1 MITQNRWE
9 SYTARY
15 NRNVFIEKERRVQ
28 TLLYLY
34 VGSGLVLTLI
44 SLPLMFGKIKPNAL
58 YGFRVPATLDN
69 PDLWYPVNRYA
80 AKRLL
85 IAGLLMIIAAV
96 GLYFWPGITPDIYA
110 WAFLGIFVV
119 TFSIVIIQ
127 CVRYLRK
134 LESSQTTQKPDQP
147 D

>member
-1 MITQNRWE
+1 M
-9 SYTARY
+9 
-15 NRNVFIEKERRVQ
+15 Q
-28 TLLYLY
+28 TLLFLY

-44 SLPLMFGKIKPNAL
+44 SLPLIAGIIKPNVL

-96 GLYFWPGITPDIYA
+96 GLYFWPGMTPDVYA

-119 TFSIVIIQ
+119 TFSIVIIL
-127 CVRYLRK
+127 CVRYLHN
-134 LESSQTTQKPDQP
+134 LQSSQTTQNPVQP

>member
-1 MITQNRWE
+1 
-9 SYTARY
+9 
-15 NRNVFIEKERRVQ
+15 VQ
-28 TLLYLY
+28 TLLFLY

-44 SLPLMFGKIKPNAL
+44 SLPLIAGIIKPNAL
-58 YGFRVPATLDN
+58 YGFRVPSTLDN

-85 IAGLLMIIAAV
+85 IAGLLMILAAV
-96 GLYFWPGITPDIYA
+96 GLYLWPGITPDVYA

-134 LESSQTTQKPDQP
+134 LQSSQTTQKPDQP
-147 D
+147 G

>member
-1 MITQNRWE
+1 M
-9 SYTARY
+9 
-15 NRNVFIEKERRVQ
+15 Q

-44 SLPLMFGKIKPNAL
+44 SLPLIAGKIKPNTL

-85 IAGLLMIIAAV
+85 IAGLLIILAAV
-96 GLYFWPGITPDIYA
+96 GLYFWPGMTPDIYA
-110 WAFLGIFVV
+110 WAFLGMFVV
-119 TFSIVIIQ
+119 TFSIVIVQ

-134 LESSQTTQKPDQP
+134 LQSSQTDRKPDQP
-147 D
+147 G

>member
-1 MITQNRWE
+1 M
-9 SYTARY
+9 
-15 NRNVFIEKERRVQ
+15 Q
-28 TLLYLY
+28 TLLFLY
-34 VGSGLVLTLI
+34 VGSGLVLTMI
-44 SLPLMFGKIKPNAL
+44 SLPLIAGKIKPNAL

-85 IAGLLMIIAAV
+85 IAGLLMIFAAV
-96 GLYFWPGITPDIYA
+96 GLYFWPGITPDVYA
-110 WAFLGIFVV
+110 WAFLGFFVV

-134 LESSQTTQKPDQP
+134 LQSSQTIQIPDQP
-147 D
+147 G